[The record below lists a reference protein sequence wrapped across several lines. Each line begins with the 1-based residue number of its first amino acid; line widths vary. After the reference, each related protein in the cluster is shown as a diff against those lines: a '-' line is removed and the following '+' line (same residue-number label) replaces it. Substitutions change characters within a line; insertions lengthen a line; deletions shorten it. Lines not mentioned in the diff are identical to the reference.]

1 MASHSTRMCVPAPQK
16 PHRSLR
22 GTRTINRFYRWAT
35 LPAWPMGTHARSK
48 FTDGPHC
55 LLGLWVHTERYAQ
68 MGTHTDG
75 HTHRWV
81 HTQMGTRTDGYT
93 HRWVHTD
100 GYTQMGTRTDGY
112 THRWVQTQ
120 TGYVACLAYG
130 YAQQRSGDGWKRGKR
145 TESRTH
151 SDKALPILIKE
162 KESLQGVNTR
172 TRTRT
177 RTHTHTVGNE
187 RQMQLFFLHSF
198 FFRGGGALR
207 RFVICT

>member
-81 HTQMGTRTDGYT
+81 HTQMGTHTDGHT
-93 HRWVHTD
+93 HRWVHTQMGTHRWVHAQMGTHTD
-100 GYTQMGTRTDGY
+100 GYTQMGTHRWVHAQMGTRTDGY
-112 THRWVQTQ
+112 KHRRATLRAWPM
-120 TGYVACLAYG
+120 G
-130 YAQQRSGDGWKRGKR
+130 
-145 TESRTH
+145 TH
-151 SDKALPILIKE
+151 SKE
-162 KESLQGVNTR
+162 VGMD
-172 TRTRT
+172 
-177 RTHTHTVGNE
+177 GNE
-187 RQMQLFFLHSF
+187 ERERKAAHTATKHSPY
-198 FFRGGGALR
+198 
-207 RFVICT
+207 

>member
-81 HTQMGTRTDGYT
+81 HTQMGTHTDGYT

-100 GYTQMGTRTDGY
+100 GYTHRWAHTQMGTHTDGHTHRWVHTQMGTHRWVHTDGY
-112 THRWVQTQ
+112 THRWVHAQMGTNTDGLRCVLGLWVRTAKKWGWMETRKENGKPHTQ
-120 TGYVACLAYG
+120 
-130 YAQQRSGDGWKRGKR
+130 
-145 TESRTH
+145 
-151 SDKALPILIKE
+151 
-162 KESLQGVNTR
+162 
-172 TRTRT
+172 
-177 RTHTHTVGNE
+177 
-187 RQMQLFFLHSF
+187 RQSTPH
-198 FFRGGGALR
+198 
-207 RFVICT
+207 ID